1 MNGEKGVYFID
12 SMCQLVVDDKRL
24 RKALEKGQCSST
36 AS

>member
-1 MNGEKGVYFID
+1 MNGEKRVYFID

-24 RKALEKGQCSST
+24 RKGLEIGQCSST

>member
-1 MNGEKGVYFID
+1 MERKEFILL
-12 SMCQLVVDDKRL
+12 MCQLVVDDKRL

>member
-1 MNGEKGVYFID
+1 MNGEKRVYFSD

-24 RKALEKGQCSST
+24 RKALEKGQCPST